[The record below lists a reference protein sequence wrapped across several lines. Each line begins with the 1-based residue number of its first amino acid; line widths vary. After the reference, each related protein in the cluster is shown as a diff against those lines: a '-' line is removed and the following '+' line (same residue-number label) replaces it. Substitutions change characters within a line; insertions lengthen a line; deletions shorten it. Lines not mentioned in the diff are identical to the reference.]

1 MTGWIDLTAGDGH
14 TFKAY
19 RADPEGAA
27 KGGIVVVQEIFGVN
41 AHIQEVC
48 QRFAAQGYLAVAPAL
63 FDRVERDVDLP
74 YDAGGVE
81 AGKEL
86 KAAVK
91 LDDAMKDVAA
101 ARAVAAEGGKTAI
114 VGYCWGGLVAW
125 VAAAELE
132 GFAGAVGYYGGGIA
146 EHRDLRPRCPVEL
159 HFGEEDHAIP
169 LSDVDAIRAAHPDL
183 PIHVHAGAGHGFACD
198 HRGSYNADASAKAME
213 RVRAFLSK
221 NLHP

>member
-1 MTGWIDLTAGDGH
+1 MTGWIELTAEDGH
-14 TFKAY
+14 SFKAY
-19 RADPEGAA
+19 RADPDGAA

-74 YDAGGVE
+74 YDARGVE
-81 AGKEL
+81 AGKDL
-86 KAAVK
+86 KTKAH
-91 LDDAMKDVAA
+91 LDDVMKDVAA

-132 GFAGAVGYYGGGIA
+132 GFAAAVGYYGGGTA
-146 EHRDLRPRCPVEL
+146 AHKALQPHCPVQL

-169 LSDVDAIRAAHPDL
+169 LSEVDELRAAHPDI
-183 PIHVHAGAGHGFACD
+183 PIHVYAGAGHGFSCD
-198 HRGSYNADASAKAME
+198 HRGSYNAEASALAMD
-213 RVRAFLSK
+213 RVRAFLDEH
-221 NLHP
+221 LH